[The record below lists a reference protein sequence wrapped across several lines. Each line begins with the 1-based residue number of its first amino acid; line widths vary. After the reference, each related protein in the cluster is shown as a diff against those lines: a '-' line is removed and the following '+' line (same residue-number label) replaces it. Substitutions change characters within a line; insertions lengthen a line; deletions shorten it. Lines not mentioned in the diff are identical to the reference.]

1 MRRATLIFVAV
12 LVVTGLAS
20 HLLVIRAL
28 PTIIMNRGTAVIA
41 DLGVVPNQWFIAP
54 RITAENSAV
63 VRASPDLA
71 YAVCL
76 LDLTEG
82 PVQISAPG
90 GADYGSLSVFDD
102 DTTNVFVRPLHEN
115 QPLDILVH
123 QKGET
128 IELPPGATAVAL
140 SSTRGIAL
148 LRRLAPSQALYEAA
162 QGLMDQSRC
171 GLR

>member
-1 MRRATLIFVAV
+1 MRRGLLIFVAV
-12 LVVTGLAS
+12 LVVTSLVS

-82 PVQISAPG
+82 LVLWAPL
-90 GADYGSLSVFDD
+90 LSPYVC
-102 DTTNVFVRPLHEN
+102 
-115 QPLDILVH
+115 
-123 QKGET
+123 
-128 IELPPGATAVAL
+128 
-140 SSTRGIAL
+140 
-148 LRRLAPSQALYEAA
+148 PSFQLTLKRIGTCREAN
-162 QGLMDQSRC
+162 
-171 GLR
+171 

>member
-1 MRRATLIFVAV
+1 MRRGILIFVAV
-12 LVVTGLAS
+12 LVVTGLVS

-54 RITAENSAV
+54 QITAENSAV

-82 PVQISAPG
+82 PCR
-90 GADYGSLSVFDD
+90 F
-102 DTTNVFVRPLHEN
+102 RPLAA
-115 QPLDILVH
+115 QTMARFRSLMM
-123 QKGET
+123 T
-128 IELPPGATAVAL
+128 PPM
-140 SSTRGIAL
+140 SSFARSTKTSKSTFSFTGKV
-148 LRRLAPSQALYEAA
+148 RRLSCHPARPPWLCRR
-162 QGLMDQSRC
+162 QGVSP
-171 GLR
+171 